1 MKIKAVVGISSKP
14 CLNSFFKNIHKKL
27 LWMNFIAILCD
38 GTTDTSITEQEV
50 VSGFFVDPDTIEPT
64 LTFFE
69 CLG

>member
-1 MKIKAVVGISSKP
+1 
-14 CLNSFFKNIHKKL
+14 
-27 LWMNFIAILCD
+27 MNFIAILCD